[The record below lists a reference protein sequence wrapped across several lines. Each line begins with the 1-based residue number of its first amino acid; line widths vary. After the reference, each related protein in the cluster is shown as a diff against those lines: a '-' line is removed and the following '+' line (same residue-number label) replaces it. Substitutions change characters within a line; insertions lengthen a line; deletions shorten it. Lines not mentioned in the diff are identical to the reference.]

1 MVYFISMT
9 RKKLIAGNWKM
20 HGSLQQNEIFFK
32 DLLSMSENLSKKYN
46 DFYNHLE
53 LSLFVPSLYLFQA
66 QNFLANSAISFGTQ
80 NVSNQAE
87 NGAFTGE
94 ISAKMLKDFAAKYTI
109 IGHSERRQLLGETDE
124 FIAEKFFILQQNDI
138 IPILCIGETQ
148 KEYEESRGIAVIL
161 QQLNAIFANP
171 KFDKNN
177 ANFVIAYEPI
187 WAIGSGLAATPEQ
200 VQTTHLAIRKRLQ
213 ELNADLAEKV
223 KILYGGSVKP
233 ENSKQLLNLPNVDGA
248 LIGGASLKAN
258 SFLAIAES
266 IF

>member
-9 RKKLIAGNWKM
+9 RKKLISGNWKM

-32 DLLSMSENLSKKYN
+32 DLLSMSGNLSKKYN
-46 DFYNHLE
+46 DFYTQLE

-66 QNFLANSAISFGTQ
+66 QNFLANSPISFGTQ

-94 ISAKMLKDFAAKYTI
+94 ISAKMLKDFSVKYNI
-109 IGHSERRQLLGETDE
+109 IGHSERRQLFGETNE
-124 FIAEKFFILQQNDI
+124 FIAEKFFVLQQHNI
-138 IPILCIGETQ
+138 IPVLCIGETQ
-148 KEYEESRGIAVIL
+148 KEYEQSRGISVIL
-161 QQLNAIFANP
+161 QQLDAIFTHKN
-171 KFDKNN
+171 FDKNN
-177 ANFVIAYEPI
+177 ANFVIAYEPV
-187 WAIGSGLAATPEQ
+187 WAIGTGLAATPEQ
-200 VQTTHLAIRKRLQ
+200 VQSVHLEIRNHLQ
-213 ELNADLAEKV
+213 KLDANLAEKV

-233 ENSKQLLNLPNVDGA
+233 ENSKQLLSLPNVDGA
-248 LIGGASLKAN
+248 LIGGASLKAE